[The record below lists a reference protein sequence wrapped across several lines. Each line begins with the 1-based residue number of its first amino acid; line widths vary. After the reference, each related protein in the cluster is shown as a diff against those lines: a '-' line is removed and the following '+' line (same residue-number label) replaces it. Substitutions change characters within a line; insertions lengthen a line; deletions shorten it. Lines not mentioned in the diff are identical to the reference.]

1 MYQLLDFRNLI
12 SVISYQLSV
21 ISYQL
26 SVISY
31 QESGVRR
38 LLLFILAT
46 LPLPHSPTSPLPHFP
61 TSPLPHFPTSQPLTP
76 NPLFLLLNCFL
87 NHKKI

>member
-1 MYQLLDFRNLI
+1 MFLAIYLKISGTYQL

-31 QESGVRR
+31 QLSVISYQLSVIRSQESGDCFY
-38 LLLFILAT
+38 LFSY
-46 LPLPHSPTSPLPHFP
+46 LPR
-61 TSPLPHFPTSQPLTP
+61 
-76 NPLFLLLNCFL
+76 
-87 NHKKI
+87 KE